1 MDMYYVKRAA
11 VWLYRWKH
19 CRGFGVQSPTDYR
32 FVRYVINEHA
42 PFYAYHDLQV
52 QYPHLKHEDRRFARL
67 LLRIANYRQPAS
79 CLLLGMPASPYQAY
93 IQAGCRH
100 TVVNEGVGEVTDAD
114 AADLVCCQLSG
125 TQLPDVETLL
135 SLTRDASILVL
146 RGIRHDSHTRQ
157 MWSALLGHPSIKIT
171 YDLYGSGII
180 IFDKKRYKHNYII
193 NF

>member
-1 MDMYYVKRAA
+1 MNRLRQAM
-11 VWLYRWKH
+11 VWLRRINR

-42 PFYAYHDLQV
+42 PFYAYHDLLV
-52 QYPHLKHEDRRFARL
+52 HYPHLRHEDRRFARL

-79 CLLLGMPASPYQAY
+79 CLMLGVPASPYQAY

-100 TVVNEGVGEVTDAD
+100 TVVNEKVGEVTDAD

-125 TQLPDVETLL
+125 TQLPDVAALLGLTHET
-135 SLTRDASILVL
+135 SILVL

-157 MWSALLGHPSIKIT
+157 IWSALLEHPKVSIS
-171 YDLYGSGII
+171 YDLFDCGII
-180 IFDKKRYKHNYII
+180 LFDKKRYKHNYII

>member
-100 TVVNEGVGEVTDAD
+100 TVVNEGGEEVTDAGV
-114 AADLVCCQLSG
+114 ADLVCCQLSG
-125 TQLPDVETLL
+125 KQLPDVESLL

-146 RGIRHDSHTRQ
+146 RGIRHDCHTRQ
-157 MWSALLGHPSIKIT
+157 MWSALLEHPKVSIS
-171 YDLYGSGII
+171 YDLFDCGII
-180 IFDKKRYKHNYII
+180 LFDKKRYKHNYII